1 MAPLTRGN
9 SFPGGNRRQFFA
21 HETTRRVCGGNCAG
35 QSLTWEDP
43 AIQTISALM
52 DAGREDIKIVTGD
65 LDTEVA
71 QDVANGH
78 LIIGMSA
85 QMPYDQGEELAYAVA
100 NVLLGKRVSKVIGVE
115 PLLVTAANLEE
126 AWYVMTKEKAPQSIV
141 NSLTETRKKE
151 KMRIEKNSK
160 WKTK

>member
-1 MAPLTRGN
+1 MYENDKGVPRYTGIY
-9 SFPGGNRRQFFA
+9 
-21 HETTRRVCGGNCAG
+21 V
-35 QSLTWEDP
+35 TWEDP

-85 QMPYDQGEELAYAVA
+85 QMPYDQ
-100 NVLLGKRVSKVIGVE
+100 
-115 PLLVTAANLEE
+115 
-126 AWYVMTKEKAPQSIV
+126 
-141 NSLTETRKKE
+141 
-151 KMRIEKNSK
+151 EKNLHMQ
-160 WKTK
+160 WQMYC

>member
-1 MAPLTRGN
+1 MM
-9 SFPGGNRRQFFA
+9 
-21 HETTRRVCGGNCAG
+21 VCGMWGMT
-35 QSLTWEDP
+35 SVLMIDP
-43 AIQTISALM
+43 
-52 DAGREDIKIVTGD
+52 DIETGAVSYTH
-65 LDTEVA
+65 LDVYKR
-71 QDVANGH
+71 Q
-78 LIIGMSA
+78 
-85 QMPYDQGEELAYAVA
+85 AYAVA

-126 AWYVMTKEKAPQSIV
+126 AWFVMTKEKAPQSIV

>member
-1 MAPLTRGN
+1 
-9 SFPGGNRRQFFA
+9 
-21 HETTRRVCGGNCAG
+21 
-35 QSLTWEDP
+35 
-43 AIQTISALM
+43 M

-126 AWYVMTKEKAPQSIV
+126 AWYVM
-141 NSLTETRKKE
+141 RKKE

>member
-1 MAPLTRGN
+1 M
-9 SFPGGNRRQFFA
+9 
-21 HETTRRVCGGNCAG
+21 
-35 QSLTWEDP
+35 TWEDP

-100 NVLLGKRVSKVIGVE
+100 NVLLGKRVSKVIGV
-115 PLLVTAANLEE
+115 VTAANLEE
-126 AWYVMTKEKAPQSIV
+126 AWFVMTKEKAPQSIV

>member
-1 MAPLTRGN
+1 MNRKVDITVQKLLDDYFNKKPAKIALLTCSSSYISGRDRDIATKKVLQEQ
-9 SFPGGNRRQFFA
+9 FPHLHIVA
-21 HETTRRVCGGNCAG
+21 HERFTLRNYAYGACMKMIKEYPDIQGIYV
-35 QSLTWEDP
+35 TWEDP

-85 QMPYDQGEELAYAVA
+85 QNAIRSGRRTCICS
-100 NVLLGKRVSKVIGVE
+100 GKCIAR
-115 PLLVTAANLEE
+115 
-126 AWYVMTKEKAPQSIV
+126 KAGF
-141 NSLTETRKKE
+141 R
-151 KMRIEKNSK
+151 R
-160 WKTK
+160 